1 MNKSINKKKP
11 SKTKS
16 VKKYILLGSSS
27 KKRGTSLKTNQ
38 IKRKRNLFLI
48 IRKNKQFH
56 FQGRNKG

>member
-27 KKRGTSLKTNQ
+27 KKRGTSS
-38 IKRKRNLFLI
+38 
-48 IRKNKQFH
+48 KNKS
-56 FQGRNKG
+56 NKKEKEIYF